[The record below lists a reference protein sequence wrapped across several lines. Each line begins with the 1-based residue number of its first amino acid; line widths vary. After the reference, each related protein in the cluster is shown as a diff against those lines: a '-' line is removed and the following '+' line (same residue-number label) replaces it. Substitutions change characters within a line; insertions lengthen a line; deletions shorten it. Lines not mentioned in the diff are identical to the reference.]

1 MAKQDKQSAER
12 ERAQEPERQKD
23 KIEDLEVEEKTAENV
38 RGGALTSRGALGIDG
53 ERHDSSH
60 KDHIELE

>member
-38 RGGALTSRGALGIDG
+38 RGGALTRGGALGIEG
-53 ERHDSSH
+53 ESPDSKH
-60 KDHIELE
+60 KDWIIVE